1 MRRVVVDPGVLVSAI
16 ITPAGPPAAII
27 RAAREGRLEL
37 VVSPHLLAELAGVL
51 AREKFR
57 RYLSLAEADEYVEG
71 IALLAE
77 AVEDPQADEPLA
89 RDPSDDYLIALARAA
104 GASALVSGDADLL
117 ALDLPRLPVLTP
129 RGLLQELDPRR
140 P

>member
-16 ITPAGPPAAII
+16 ITPASPPAAII

-37 VVSPHLLAELAGVL
+37 LVSPHLLAELSAVL

-57 RYLSLAEADEYVEG
+57 GYVNIAEAREYVEG
-71 IALLAE
+71 LSVLAQT
-77 AVEDPQADEPLA
+77 VEDTRVTEAQA

-104 GASALVSGDADLL
+104 GVAALVSGDADLL
-117 ALDLPRLPVLTP
+117 ALHGPQLPVLTP
-129 RGLLQELDPRR
+129 RALLRMLESERS
-140 P
+140 